1 MKGVY
6 MKKILYAV
14 ISSLLLLSLLGC
26 EKRSEQV
33 ATINSAPIETL
44 DFNGFSKVVELHKG
58 KVVLVGTG
66 LVGMSMAYSL
76 LNTGGIDELVKMIPA
91 KTEKVMQL
99 CKEQNIQK
107 ANAAICYNTG
117 EDITRAQAKKAKSMF
132 FLGTFDFQ
140 ADEIESV
147 STSLAGLR
155 NLTWAGITHKSKDE
169 FMQYFNQDEDLE
181 ELRKFNNGETK
192 KRPSPMLRCQF
203 CKDLGI
209 NFYYPEFLYIEFA
222 DNIIEAKELVRRVI
236 KDEFLYDVV
245 DFTLEKQKIRMA
257 NCAFCYIPN
266 GFRDKKKDQK
276 IFIFKKELFSSGN
289 KPKNYIEELDNYNG
303 LTFLGGFMWD

>member
-1 MKGVY
+1 MSKVY
-6 MKKILYAV
+6 IWIGQFQSNAEFETYINQSKFRQWWAEHDEDNLELSCQFCKELN
-14 ISSLLLLSLLGC
+14 ISSYD
-26 EKRSEQV
+26 E
-33 ATINSAPIETL
+33 
-44 DFNGFSKVVELHKG
+44 DFLVTKFSPC
-58 KVVLVGTG
+58 
-66 LVGMSMAYSL
+66 
-76 LNTGGIDELVKMIPA
+76 GIDELVKMIPA

-107 ANAAICYNTG
+107 ANAAICYNIG
-117 EDITRAQAKKAKSMF
+117 EDITRTQAKKAKSMF

-140 ADEIESV
+140 ADEIEGV

-155 NLTWAGITHKSKDE
+155 NLTWVGITHKSKDE
-169 FMQYFNQDEDLE
+169 FMQYFNQDEYLE

-192 KRPSPMLRCQF
+192 KRPNPMLRCQF

>member
-1 MKGVY
+1 MVTKF
-6 MKKILYAV
+6 
-14 ISSLLLLSLLGC
+14 
-26 EKRSEQV
+26 
-33 ATINSAPIETL
+33 SAC
-44 DFNGFSKVVELHKG
+44 
-58 KVVLVGTG
+58 
-66 LVGMSMAYSL
+66 
-76 LNTGGIDELVKMIPA
+76 GIDELVKMIPA

-117 EDITRAQAKKAKSMF
+117 EDITRTQAKKAKSMF

-140 ADEIESV
+140 ADEIEGI

-155 NLTWAGITHKSKDE
+155 NLTWVGITHKSKDE
-169 FMQYFNQDEDLE
+169 FMQYFNQDEYLE

-192 KRPSPMLRCQF
+192 KHPSPMLRCQF
-203 CKDLGI
+203 CKDLGV

-222 DNIIEAKELVRRVI
+222 DNIIEAKELVRHVI
-236 KDEFLYDVV
+236 KDEFLYDAV

-276 IFIFKKELFSSGN
+276 IFIFKKELFSNGN

>member
-1 MKGVY
+1 
-6 MKKILYAV
+6 
-14 ISSLLLLSLLGC
+14 
-26 EKRSEQV
+26 
-33 ATINSAPIETL
+33 
-44 DFNGFSKVVELHKG
+44 
-58 KVVLVGTG
+58 
-66 LVGMSMAYSL
+66 
-76 LNTGGIDELVKMIPA
+76 
-91 KTEKVMQL
+91 
-99 CKEQNIQK
+99 
-107 ANAAICYNTG
+107 
-117 EDITRAQAKKAKSMF
+117 
-132 FLGTFDFQ
+132 
-140 ADEIESV
+140 
-147 STSLAGLR
+147 
-155 NLTWAGITHKSKDE
+155 
-169 FMQYFNQDEDLE
+169 
-181 ELRKFNNGETK
+181 
-192 KRPSPMLRCQF
+192 MLRCQF

>member
-1 MKGVY
+1 
-6 MKKILYAV
+6 
-14 ISSLLLLSLLGC
+14 
-26 EKRSEQV
+26 
-33 ATINSAPIETL
+33 
-44 DFNGFSKVVELHKG
+44 
-58 KVVLVGTG
+58 
-66 LVGMSMAYSL
+66 
-76 LNTGGIDELVKMIPA
+76 MIPA

-169 FMQYFNQDEDLE
+169 FMQYFNQDEYLE

-192 KRPSPMLRCQF
+192 NVQIQC
-203 CKDLGI
+203 
-209 NFYYPEFLYIEFA
+209 
-222 DNIIEAKELVRRVI
+222 
-236 KDEFLYDVV
+236 
-245 DFTLEKQKIRMA
+245 
-257 NCAFCYIPN
+257 
-266 GFRDKKKDQK
+266 
-276 IFIFKKELFSSGN
+276 
-289 KPKNYIEELDNYNG
+289 
-303 LTFLGGFMWD
+303 